1 MLSKLSLNLLV
12 NQLFIIPLQ
21 FDASALDFTAQKS
34 RIALKNP
41 HARPP
46 RDPRTLLQMPSLT
59 PSPSKPTVH
68 IPVRGPT
75 GIPMRGMGGI
85 GIKLPGKFNREKRNW
100 MYMCSFILLSL
111 VTQCSMTDNGWCPDL
126 SVNGYLS
133 LLFVLLWCCSGLG
146 AGPPILRKTGKG
158 VIGENNTE
166 NIPQVPIRYL
176 HFLSSTFE

>member
-12 NQLFIIPLQ
+12 KQLFIIPLQ

-59 PSPSKPTVH
+59 PSPSKSAVH

-85 GIKLPGKFNREKRNW
+85 GIKLPGKFNREKRNL

-126 SVNGYLS
+126 CVNGYLFFVVCVAMM
-133 LLFVLLWCCSGLG
+133 LFRTRCRAPHLKKD
-146 AGPPILRKTGKG
+146 RKGGDRWK
-158 VIGENNTE
+158 
-166 NIPQVPIRYL
+166 
-176 HFLSSTFE
+176 